1 MRVQRIGLYSND
13 LEVATFDF
21 EGPKPRNS
29 YILRAVDGLDAEQII
44 PQFYGQGDVSNANF
58 SSLVLQPR
66 EVVMRIGLRPN
77 WRVGETPAMLRS
89 NLQRAIASNRKGT
102 VQLRF
107 FDDEVAVGVL
117 EGFITKFNAPTST
130 KDTDV
135 FITVKCENPLIR
147 SLDVTSQIV
156 AEVDLG
162 EIVVIND
169 PISTAP
175 HGMYLKFTFTGNE
188 SEFVIREPGG
198 SPDWSFEIAYSFLT
212 GDQLYISSDENNK
225 YVYRVRSSV
234 TLHLAD
240 KLSIGSTWP
249 LMFPKENS
257 YLVENDESLTLN
269 EWYWYDT
276 FWGV

>member
-21 EGPKPRNS
+21 EGPKPRNP
-29 YILRAVDGLDAEQII
+29 YILRVVDGLDAEQIT
-44 PQFYGQGDVSNANF
+44 PQFYGQGEVSNANF
-58 SSLVLQPR
+58 SSLVLEPR

-77 WRVGETPAMLRS
+77 WRIGETPSMLRS

-107 FDDEVAVGVL
+107 FDDEVVVGVL

-156 AEVDLG
+156 GEVDLS
-162 EIVVIND
+162 ETVIIND

-175 HGMYLKFTFTGNE
+175 HGMYLKFTFTGAE
-188 SEFVIREPGG
+188 SNFIIREPGG
-198 SPDWSFEIAYSFLT
+198 SPDWIFQIDYAFLS
-212 GDQLYISSDENNK
+212 GDQLYISSDDNNK
-225 YVYRVRSSV
+225 YVYRVRSAV

-240 KLSIGSTWP
+240 KLALGSVWP
-249 LMFPKENS
+249 VMFPMENS
-257 YLVENDESLTLN
+257 YFIDNDESLTLN
-269 EWYWYDT
+269 EWYWYET
-276 FWGV
+276 YWGV